1 MDRRFPGEERT
12 TFPLLSAPPPP
23 SPRPR
28 SCSVEAL
35 KTLMRSAG
43 YSDHVSYVQK
53 LQGWELLTSPERHR
67 EGVALLGR

>member
-1 MDRRFPGEERT
+1 MSS
-12 TFPLLSAPPPP
+12 LSSLYHLIFLVCPPPP
-23 SPRPR
+23 RPP

-43 YSDHVSYVQK
+43 YSDHVSYIQK
-53 LQGWELLTSPERHR
+53 LQGWELLTSLERHH

>member
-12 TFPLLSAPPPP
+12 TFLCSLTHAPT
-23 SPRPR
+23 

-35 KTLMRSAG
+35 QTLMRSAG
-43 YSDHVSYVQK
+43 YTDYVSYVQK
-53 LQGWELLTSPERHR
+53 LQGWELLTSPERHH

>member
-1 MDRRFPGEERT
+1 M
-12 TFPLLSAPPPP
+12 
-23 SPRPR
+23 
-28 SCSVEAL
+28 EAL

-43 YSDHVSYVQK
+43 YSDHVACVQE